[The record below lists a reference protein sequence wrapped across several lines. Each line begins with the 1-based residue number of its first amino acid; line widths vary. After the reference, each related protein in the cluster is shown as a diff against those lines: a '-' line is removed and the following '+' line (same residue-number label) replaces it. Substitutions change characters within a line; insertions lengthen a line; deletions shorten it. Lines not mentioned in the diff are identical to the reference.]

1 MAVLAVG
8 VHTTKG
14 LGMFHLGF
22 FLGTGFGI
30 QAWKANGDHGPW
42 VGHNV
47 SEWMRPDLYVDM
59 ARSLERAGFDYIL
72 IEDTSMVEDTFGGTA
87 EATLRHGRFAPK
99 NDPMPLV
106 PLIAQDTKH
115 IGIIPTV
122 STIQYPPYLAARLF
136 ATLDHLTHGRVGM
149 NVVTSVTDR
158 VAQNFGYDKHLDHA
172 DRYTMA
178 GEWIEVVRKLQAS
191 WEPDAVIADP
201 VNGVYADHTKVHPID
216 HVGAY
221 FSVRGPL
228 NTIPGPQ
235 YQTPI
240 ASAGS
245 SEQGRTLA
253 ASYGDTMVSL
263 APTVEEM
270 KKYREDMSARM
281 IAQGR
286 KPSDIKLLFLSS
298 PVVAA
303 TDADAQAIVEA
314 GRAARDSPAAIEQ
327 NLWMM
332 SYVSG
337 GRVDFSRYPLDTPVE
352 EIDLTDVNGEKSS
365 VAAIFKDSAGKTL
378 RQIATGNLHGSGVD
392 LVGSPETV
400 ASKMEEVMEEV
411 GGDGFLV
418 ALPTVTRTS
427 IAALADGLAPVL
439 QRRGLIRSEYT
450 GATLRENLQA
460 F

>member
-1 MAVLAVG
+1 
-8 VHTTKG
+8 
-14 LGMFHLGF
+14 MFHLGF
-22 FLGTGFGI
+22 FLGTGYGI

-42 VGHNV
+42 VGSNV
-47 SEWMRPDLYVDM
+47 TDWMKPDLYVDL

-72 IEDTSMVEDTFGGTA
+72 IEDTSMVEDTFGGTM

-106 PLIAQDTKH
+106 PLIAQQSQH
-115 IGIIPTV
+115 IGLIPTV
-122 STIQYPPYLAARLF
+122 STIQYPPFIAARLF
-136 ATLDHLTHGRVGM
+136 TTMDHLTGGRVGM

-158 VAQNFGYDKHLDHA
+158 VAQNFGFDKHLDHA
-172 DRYTMA
+172 ERYIMA
-178 GEWIEVVRKLQAS
+178 DEWIDVVRRLQES
-191 WEPDAVIADP
+191 WEPDAVVADA
-201 VNGVYADHTKVHPID
+201 VGGVYADYTKVHPID
-216 HVGAY
+216 FRGTY
-221 FSVRGPL
+221 FNVRGPL

-235 YQTPI
+235 YRTPI

-253 ASYGDTMVSL
+253 ARNGDTMVSL

-270 KKYREDMSARM
+270 KKYRVDMDQRM
-281 IAQGR
+281 IANGR
-286 KPSDIKLLFLSS
+286 KPSDIKLLFLAS
-298 PVVAA
+298 PVIAA
-303 TDADAQAIVEA
+303 TDEEARAIVDA
-314 GRAARDSPAAIEQ
+314 GIAARNSPGAIEA

-332 SYVSG
+332 TYVSG

-400 ASKMEEVMEEV
+400 ASKMEEVMDEV

-427 IAALADGLAPVL
+427 IAALTDGLAPVL
-439 QRRGLIRSEYT
+439 QRRGAIRSEYT